1 MASTADEDA
10 RANVLKSLGV
20 GRRRAPDAAG
30 SSASE
35 SGAGESSDDAA
46 DEGSSEEPAQ
56 ADASAPAEGATISG
70 LGIKRRKPATA
81 ERPAAQVDD
90 EDGAD
95 QGGNGAAPAAGA
107 GLGIKRRKG
116 PEGGAAAPE
125 QAAGAPAKPRRR
137 LGSDQAS
144 TILANYFRARPNL
157 ELPDRVWDLKRTH
170 GFYQGDGRPERKLV
184 VGFEPALVLY
194 VIPGYPEKIWPEVVK
209 QGDEW
214 VSIDPGLH
222 RQPRFS
228 SDGFIVDE
236 PYNELG
242 EGYVYVAFRSDGQP
256 LELPDTTAHV
266 EPERKRSAGTGL
278 GIKRRK

>member
-20 GRRRAPDAAG
+20 ARRRAPDAVA
-30 SSASE
+30 
-35 SGAGESSDDAA
+35 SSDDEAEPEAA
-46 DEGSSEEPAQ
+46 GDDAAAPAAT
-56 ADASAPAEGATISG
+56 ADAPAPEAAAGATISG
-70 LGIKRRKPATA
+70 LGIKRRKPATT

-90 EDGAD
+90 A
-95 QGGNGAAPAAGA
+95 QGDEAPAAPAGA
-107 GLGIKRRKG
+107 SGLGIKRRKG
-116 PEGGAAAPE
+116 PDGGAAPAAADAGVEAPP
-125 QAAGAPAKPRRR
+125 AGKRRR
-137 LGSDQAS
+137 LGSDQAA
-144 TILANYFRARPNL
+144 TILANYFRGRPNL

-170 GFYQGDGRPERKLV
+170 GFYNGDGRPERKLF

-194 VIPGYPEKIWPEVVK
+194 VIPCYPEKKWPDVVK

-222 RQPRFS
+222 RQPRFTS
-228 SDGFIVDE
+228 EGFIVDE

-242 EGYVYVAFRSDGQP
+242 EGYVYVAFQSDGQP
-256 LELPDTTAHV
+256 LELADTTAHV
-266 EPERKRSAGTGL
+266 EPERKRGAGAGL

>member
-20 GRRRAPDAAG
+20 ARRRAPDG
-30 SSASE
+30 DG
-35 SGAGESSDDAA
+35 GA
-46 DEGSSEEPAQ
+46 EPAAAE
-56 ADASAPAEGATISG
+56 ADAPATAPVGGAEGTTISG
-70 LGIKRRKPATA
+70 LGIKRRKPATD
-81 ERPAAQVDD
+81 ERPAAQLDD
-90 EDGAD
+90 AD
-95 QGGNGAAPAAGA
+95 AGGGAAAPPSGA

-116 PEGGAAAPE
+116 PDGGAAPSPGDASAEPPP
-125 QAAGAPAKPRRR
+125 GKRRR
-137 LGSDQAS
+137 LGSDQAA
-144 TILANYFRARPNL
+144 TILANYFRGRPNL

-170 GFYQGDGRPERKLV
+170 GFYNGDGRPERKLF

-194 VIPGYPEKIWPEVVK
+194 VIPTYPERRWPEVVK

-222 RQPRFS
+222 RQPRFT

-242 EGYVYVAFRSDGQP
+242 EGYVYVAFQSDGQP

-266 EPERKRSAGTGL
+266 EPEKKRGAGAGL
-278 GIKRRK
+278 GITRRK

>member
-20 GRRRAPDAAG
+20 ARRRAPDAGAASDDEVSPEAAG
-30 SSASE
+30 
-35 SGAGESSDDAA
+35 DDAA
-46 DEGSSEEPAQ
+46 APAAT
-56 ADASAPAEGATISG
+56 ADAPPPAAEGATISG
-70 LGIKRRKPATA
+70 LGIKRRKATG

-90 EDGAD
+90 AEGEG
-95 QGGNGAAPAAGA
+95 GGNGASAPAAGT

-116 PEGGAAAPE
+116 PDGGGAAPAGGDATPE
-125 QAAGAPAKPRRR
+125 APAGKRRR
-137 LGSDQAS
+137 LGSDQAA
-144 TILANYFRARPNL
+144 TILANYFRGRPNL

-170 GFYQGDGRPERKLV
+170 GFYNGDGRPERKLF

-194 VIPGYPEKIWPEVVK
+194 VIPCYPEKKWPDVVK

-222 RQPRFS
+222 RQPRFT

-242 EGYVYVAFRSDGQP
+242 EGYVYVAFQSDGQP
-256 LELPDTTAHV
+256 LELADTTAHV
-266 EPERKRSAGTGL
+266 EPERKRGAGTGL